1 MDFFQFSV
9 PTKIIFAQGISKDF
23 SAELEH
29 FSARR
34 YLVVTD
40 QFLNQSGLVAPIIEG
55 MKSAGFEIVGV
66 FDEVPPDSGVGIIEK
81 GAAFAK
87 KNSAD
92 GIVAIGG
99 GSVLDTAKGVN
110 LLATLGGDLVND
122 YSGTQ
127 TINSPLNTLIAIP
140 TTAGTGSEVTE
151 AMVILDE
158 KTQTKLSFV
167 DSHLLPSL
175 AILDP
180 ELTLGLPAKLTAAT
194 AMDAL
199 THAIEATLSVQKSP
213 VADALAYQAIALIM
227 EALIPTVSHGQDRE
241 GRGKLLV
248 ASNLAGMA
256 FNHAMVGVVHALAHT
271 VGAVA
276 HVHHGMANSIL
287 LPYGLEYNL
296 PQRTAEIA
304 ALALVLGVAE
314 QGSSL
319 KTALACIKK
328 IRDLRQKLKELCG
341 LSCSLSEAGLKENQ
355 ISLIAEKAPDDGA
368 SFYNPRPLT
377 SEELLP
383 FIQRAFSN
391 L

>member
-9 PTKIIFAQGISKDF
+9 PTKVIFAPGISKDF

-29 FSARR
+29 LHARR
-34 YLVVTD
+34 YVVVTD
-40 QFLNQSGLVAPIIEG
+40 HFLNQSGLIAPIIEG
-55 MKSAGFEIVGV
+55 IKNAGFEVVGV

-81 GAAFAK
+81 GADCVR
-87 KNSAD
+87 KNKGD

-110 LLATLGGDLVND
+110 LLTTLGGNLIND
-122 YSGTQ
+122 YSGAQ
-127 TINSPLNTLIAIP
+127 TIGTPLNPLIAIP

-213 VADALAYQAIALIM
+213 IADALAYKAIALIM
-227 EALIPTVSHGQDRE
+227 EALLPTVSDGQNIE
-241 GRGKLLV
+241 ERGKLLV
-248 ASNLAGMA
+248 ASNLAGIA

-276 HVHHGMANSIL
+276 HVHHGTANSIL
-287 LPYGLEYNL
+287 LPYGMEYNL
-296 PQRTAEIA
+296 PQRTTEIA
-304 ALALVLGVAE
+304 ALAPVLGVS
-314 QGSSL
+314 QQDSPH
-319 KTALACIKK
+319 KTALECIKK

-341 LSCSLSEAGLKENQ
+341 LSCSLSEAGLKKEQ
-355 ISLIAEKAPDDGA
+355 ISLIAERAPDDGA

-383 FIQRAFSN
+383 FVQRAFSN